1 MAHPGAFH
9 SDKSAQNDWHNLFY
23 EAARFWE
30 PRRLVYNSVL
40 SIVAVIWVAATWPHF
55 RAALTLSSLVIM
67 AVLALLANLC
77 YCAAY
82 FVDIP
87 IRRTAFEAIWSR
99 RRWLL
104 FLLGTLFAIV
114 VENYW
119 IADEIYPAVR

>member
-1 MAHPGAFH
+1 MADPGAFN
-9 SDKSAQNDWHNLFY
+9 SDESAQNDCRNLSY

-40 SIVAVIWVAATWPHF
+40 SIVIIIWVAATWPHF

-87 IRRTAFEAIWSR
+87 IRRTAFEATWSR